1 MTKTSPKQTAKH
13 TTTRKQTSK
22 QTVKRI
28 ATMALPDMPAARP
41 SKPAKGTLKH
51 TSKTIKTASAA
62 HQSASPFDVPE
73 FAAYESGVPAFELF
87 KRGEGL
93 TYDDI
98 LLLPG
103 YIDFIPDAV
112 DLTTKLTREITL
124 RRPLVS
130 APMDTVTEDRM
141 AISLALCGGIGI
153 IHYNNSPEEQAQMV
167 RRVKRFENGMINDP
181 VVLSP
186 QHTIADVRKIK
197 KDMGFSGIP
206 ITEDGTL
213 KTKLVGIVTSRD
225 IDFET
230 NYSKKLREVMTTD
243 LLCATKGT
251 SLEKCNELLRTSK
264 KGKLPVVDKEGRLV
278 ALTSRR
284 DLLKNRDYPNASK
297 DASKNLLCG
306 AALSTR
312 PEDRERLDLLVKAGL
327 DVMVIDAAQGNS
339 SFQVDMIRF
348 AKKTYPN
355 LQVVAGNIV
364 TPRQAANLIA
374 AGADA
379 LRIGMGPG
387 SICTTQEVM
396 ASGRGQGTAV
406 FHTARYARQHGVPV
420 IADGGISSI
429 GHIMKAVSIGAST
442 VMCGSLF
449 AGTTESPGEYFYR
462 DGVRLKR
469 YRGMAS
475 IEAMKA
481 GGGKRYFTEDDAKVR
496 VAQGVSGAVPDRG
509 SVFDLVEYLSTG
521 LRLAFQD
528 AGIKSV
534 PALHEAMSTG
544 SLRFERRTIAA
555 IREGRVHD
563 LHSYEE
569 PAQGGGGRRD
579 RD

>member
-1 MTKTSPKQTAKH
+1 MPSSRTTTSKKTARQTAK
-13 TTTRKQTSK
+13 TRPVTGN
-22 QTVKRI
+22 R
-28 ATMALPDMPAARP
+28 
-41 SKPAKGTLKH
+41 PAKMTPANDPG
-51 TSKTIKTASAA
+51 
-62 HQSASPFDVPE
+62 
-73 FAAYESGVPAFELF
+73 FAEYESGVTASELF

-103 YIDFIPDAV
+103 YIDFIPDEV
-112 DLTTKLTREITL
+112 DLTTRLTRELTL

-130 APMDTVTEDRM
+130 APMDTVSEDRM
-141 AISLALCGGIGI
+141 AISLALCGGIGV
-153 IHYNNSPEEQAQMV
+153 IHYNNSVEEQAQMV
-167 RRVKRFENGMINDP
+167 RRVKRFENGMITDP
-181 VVLSP
+181 VVLGP
-186 QHTIADVRKIK
+186 GNTIADVRKIK
-197 KDMGFSGIP
+197 KTMGFSGIP
-206 ITEDGTL
+206 VTEDGTL
-213 KTKLVGIVTSRD
+213 KTRLIGIVTSRD

-230 NYSKKLREVMTTD
+230 DDLKKLREVMTTD
-243 LLCATKGT
+243 LLTAPKGT
-251 SLEKCNELLRTSK
+251 KLEKCNELMRTSK
-264 KGKLPVVDKEGRLV
+264 KGKLPVVDREGRLV

-284 DLLKNRDYPNASK
+284 DLLKNRDYPFASK
-297 DASKNLLCG
+297 DASKNLLVG

-312 PEDRERLDLLVKAGL
+312 PEDRDRLDALVKAGV
-327 DVMVIDAAQGNS
+327 DVVVIDAAQGNS

-348 AKKTYPN
+348 IKKTYPPV
-355 LQVVAGNIV
+355 QVVGGNVV

-374 AGADA
+374 AGADG

-406 FHTARYARQHGVPV
+406 YHTARHARQHGVPV

-429 GHIMKAVSIGAST
+429 GHIMKALSIGAST

-481 GGGKRYFTEDDAKVR
+481 GGGKRYFTEDDAKIR

-528 AGIKSV
+528 AGVKSV
-534 PALHEAMSTG
+534 SALHQAMASG

-569 PAQGGGGRRD
+569 SAGTGGSRQNRE
-579 RD
+579 